1 MGKNI
6 EIQSAK
12 KAIVLLKKIASAKTQ
27 DKRNTLLE
35 ELQSVY
41 MWAYKL
47 LKRKNYDPRDLA
59 TKMERALELDQYRPK
74 NMAIAQLATSKDLE
88 YINGEFDTFDP
99 ELQKMFKNNEKPDKI
114 REAFRGGTANIYVL
128 AKQFSADWIDRLNN
142 HKDLVDAA
150 RDADDEHAV
159 DAYDKLFYALTQD
172 FCKEHNCHIISK
184 VITDWATS
192 DEKPEKKGW
201 NYISGYHVAAHGISL
216 PNNLPESEKN
226 KIIAEAK
233 KHPLEHPDSH
243 PLSLVYMNINVARKA
258 HPDQTDFFYYMISA
272 FAHEMHHALDYQQS
286 RQGALGP
293 QIAIIDNRIYVPPTK
308 SQKKYGQSATEI
320 SSYEIQYELYNQLKN
335 IRY

>member
-74 NMAIAQLATSKDLE
+74 NMAVAQLATSKDLE

-142 HKDLVDAA
+142 HKDLVAAA
-150 RDADDEHAV
+150 RKITEENFIDAQNGWVDSLEKYPQIIKNPSEERII
-159 DAYDKLFYALTQD
+159 DAYNKLFEALAKD
-172 FCKEHNCHIISK
+172 FC
-184 VITDWATS
+184 
-192 DEKPEKKGW
+192 DE
-201 NYISGYHVAAHGISL
+201 Y
-216 PNNLPESEKN
+216 
-226 KIIAEAK
+226 
-233 KHPLEHPDSH
+233 DC
-243 PLSLVYMNINVARKA
+243 
-258 HPDQTDFFYYMISA
+258 
-272 FAHEMHHALDYQQS
+272 
-286 RQGALGP
+286 
-293 QIAIIDNRIYVPPTK
+293 IIDAKVDTG
-308 SQKKYGQSATEI
+308 SFATVV
-320 SSYEIQYELYNQLKN
+320 KD
-335 IRY
+335 